1 MLERKLNLMKKIF
14 LPLIV
19 LTALLVT
26 TGCSPMTTKYR
37 VTVDAITAPHTSVS
51 PSSYTIKALG
61 KDTDSNGLRFQ
72 KHAETLTQLL
82 NAKGYTKV
90 ANGYSADQTIF
101 FDYGI
106 EKVKEEVETYSEP
119 DVTIGVSWGYPYGFY
134 GRHYH
139 PYNNFWYGGGYTTT
153 YRKTY
158 AYYNRY
164 ITLLAKDQ
172 ANKELWR
179 VDVSSIGESKN
190 LRKIVPML
198 LEAAED
204 YIGKNTE
211 EPVKLIMKENKEKK
225 E

>member
-1 MLERKLNLMKKIF
+1 MKKII
-14 LPLIV
+14 LPII
-19 LTALLVT
+19 TSIALFVT
-26 TGCSPMTTKYR
+26 TGCSPITAKYK
-37 VTVDAITAPHTSVS
+37 VTVDAITAPNSTIT
-51 PSSYTIKALG
+51 PTTYTVKTLS
-61 KDTDSNGLRFQ
+61 KETDINSLKFQ
-72 KHAETLTQLL
+72 EQVAHLTMML
-82 NAKGYTKV
+82 NAKGYTQV
-90 ANGYSADQTIF
+90 TEGYLSKQTIY

-106 EKVKEEVETYSEP
+106 EKTQERTETYVEP
-119 DVTIGVSWGYPYGFY
+119 DVTIGMSWGSPYGFY

-139 PYNNFWYGGGYTTT
+139 PYNDFWYGGGYSTT

-158 AYYNRY
+158 TYYNRY

-172 ANKELWR
+172 SNKELWR

-190 LRKIVPML
+190 LKKIVPML

-211 EPVKLIMKENKEKK
+211 EPVKLVLKEKQDKK

>member
-1 MLERKLNLMKKIF
+1 MKKFI
-14 LPLIV
+14 LPII
-19 LTALLVT
+19 TTIALLVM
-26 TGCSPMTTKYR
+26 TGCSPITAKYR
-37 VTVDAITAPHTSVS
+37 VTVDAITAPNAKIVPTT
-51 PSSYTIKALG
+51 YTVKALS
-61 KDTDSNGLRFQ
+61 KDTDVNSLRFQ
-72 KHAETLTQLL
+72 EQVAHLKEIL
-82 NAKGYTKV
+82 NHKGYSP
-90 ANGYSADQTIF
+90 APQGFPAEQIIY

-106 EKVKEEVETYSEP
+106 EKTSERTETYVEP
-119 DVTIGVSWGYPYGFY
+119 DVTIGMSWGYPYGYY

-139 PYNNFWYGGGYTTT
+139 PYYNDFWYGGAYSTT

-158 AYYNRY
+158 TYYNRY

-172 ANKELWR
+172 FNKELWR

-211 EPVKLIMKENKEKK
+211 EPVKLILKEKK
-225 E
+225 DKKE